1 MVECEFASTSLFAYA
16 VSGFNR
22 YMVECEFDGTDWVF
36 DEYPVLIDTW
46 WNVNF
51 RLPIHNCLAQI
62 VLIDTWWN
70 VNSETNFKED
80 KTMKVLIDT
89 WWNVNQDM

>member
-46 WNVNF
+46 WNVN
-51 RLPIHNCLAQI
+51 
-62 VLIDTWWN
+62 
-70 VNSETNFKED
+70 
-80 KTMKVLIDT
+80 KVGNI
-89 WWNVNQDM
+89 